1 MYISISI
8 IILCLFFLFLD
19 NCTFASY
26 ESEGVCVQSCPEG
39 LIADVDLRVCRNT
52 TGECTCM
59 HVCAFFFYKTYAG
72 IIVILLQ

>member
-1 MYISISI
+1 MFV
-8 IILCLFFLFLD
+8 CLFSD

-39 LIADVDLRVCRNT
+39 LVADDDPQVCRNT

-59 HVCAFFFYKTYAG
+59 HVCFLFYKAFAG
-72 IIVILLQ
+72 IIVTIQ